1 MNFRSSSS
9 SEVLFKR
16 FRLWKRQYLHVVIY
30 TSLFWIF
37 LDVFFIMLF
46 SDCTKEVI
54 IPCSSSS
61 LLPIKDNQINNDR
74 KSIDDD
80 LIRHPKFNVNKF
92 KIANQTISDRNIIN
106 KKKIEQSKKTAGS
119 FISKWFG
126 SNSGWK

>member
-1 MNFRSSSS
+1 
-9 SEVLFKR
+9 
-16 FRLWKRQYLHVVIY
+16 
-30 TSLFWIF
+30 
-37 LDVFFIMLF
+37 MLF

-61 LLPIKDNQINNDR
+61 LLAIKDYQIINDR

-80 LIRHPKFNVNKF
+80 LIPHPKFNVNKF

>member
-1 MNFRSSSS
+1 
-9 SEVLFKR
+9 
-16 FRLWKRQYLHVVIY
+16 
-30 TSLFWIF
+30 
-37 LDVFFIMLF
+37 MLF

-54 IPCSSSS
+54 IPCSPS
-61 LLPIKDNQINNDR
+61 LLPIKDNQINPDI

-80 LIRHPKFNVNKF
+80 DLVPHPKFNVNKF

-106 KKKIEQSKKTAGS
+106 KKKIEQSKKTVGS

>member
-1 MNFRSSSS
+1 
-9 SEVLFKR
+9 
-16 FRLWKRQYLHVVIY
+16 
-30 TSLFWIF
+30 
-37 LDVFFIMLF
+37 MLF